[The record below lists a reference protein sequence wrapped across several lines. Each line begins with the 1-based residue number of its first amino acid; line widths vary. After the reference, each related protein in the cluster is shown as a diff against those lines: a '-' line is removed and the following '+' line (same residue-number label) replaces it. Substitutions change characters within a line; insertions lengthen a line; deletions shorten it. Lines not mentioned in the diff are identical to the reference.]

1 MSFAEDLQLKG
12 LTKNT
17 SPDKSKHPLGGQS
30 TSPGQ
35 ITTVKCEEVLIDENN
50 GKHFG
55 ESDKTIALPASYN
68 ARGDFQELDEQIKSM
83 MGQSQNTLPNGRKK
97 KVCKVCE
104 KEGDYRVIKDH
115 IEARHIEGVS
125 IPCNSCDKIFRC
137 RAFLQTHI
145 QRKKENILN
154 SCKRQGNG

>member
-1 MSFAEDLQLKG
+1 M
-12 LTKNT
+12 
-17 SPDKSKHPLGGQS
+17 
-30 TSPGQ
+30 
-35 ITTVKCEEVLIDENN
+35 KCEEVFIDENKR
-50 GKHFG
+50 KHFG

-68 ARGDFQELDEQIKSM
+68 AKGDFQELDEQIKSM

-115 IEARHIEGVS
+115 IEAKHIEGVS

-137 RAFLQTHI
+137 RSFFQTHI
-145 QRKKENILN
+145 QRNHKHN
-154 SCKRQGNG
+154 GNGKIF

>member
-1 MSFAEDLQLKG
+1 MSFTEDLQLKG

-17 SPDKSKHPLGGQS
+17 SPDKSKDPLGGQS
-30 TSPGQ
+30 TVSAHRQ
-35 ITTVKCEEVLIDENN
+35 IKPAGATVKCEEVLIDENN
-50 GKHFG
+50 RKYFE

-68 ARGDFQELDEQIKSM
+68 AKGDFQELDEQIKSM

-115 IEARHIEGVS
+115 IEAKHIGGVS
-125 IPCNSCDKIFRC
+125 IPCNSCDKIYRC

-145 QRKKENILN
+145 QRNN
-154 SCKRQGNG
+154 NH